1 MGGKG
6 SSFIHYPNGEIQ
18 ELTGSPLYHTA
29 TIINSNIHSGG
40 VSLQQT
46 KEERYSLFCPELMD
60 EIARM
65 MIWEL
70 EKLIIRKK
78 CIIAKLATY
87 SSGCIFPKNSKRIGI
102 LFILAKV

>member
-1 MGGKG
+1 MYKYSNSAMGGKG

-46 KEERYSLFCPELMD
+46 KEKIYYIPKSTFFAKI
-60 EIARM
+60 EIF
-65 MIWEL
+65 
-70 EKLIIRKK
+70 
-78 CIIAKLATY
+78 T
-87 SSGCIFPKNSKRIGI
+87 
-102 LFILAKV
+102 

>member
-1 MGGKG
+1 MYRTNEKLKQCISTPIQPGGRRQG

-46 KEERYSLFCPELMD
+46 KEERYT
-60 EIARM
+60 
-65 MIWEL
+65 
-70 EKLIIRKK
+70 IIS
-78 CIIAKLATY
+78 CNFF
-87 SSGCIFPKNSKRIGI
+87 S
-102 LFILAKV
+102 